1 MAKRSQAEKV
11 HDRLSQDLPIN
22 SRVAIAIVQDPYSQ
36 IGEKIQVTR
45 SIRDDPLAG
54 MHSRQQIDDAQL
66 VAGRKW
72 QAHHE
77 GAEVGLIRA
86 IDPAKEFVDGGQFP
100 DPLPDSKIKALEAL
114 RAADEALGW
123 EGKMIV
129 RSILGDRLSIA
140 QTANARGGRTEVE
153 IKYVGKRFRECLET
167 LAILWGFAGKPVG
180 KHTRA

>member
-1 MAKRSQAEKV
+1 MPKPTQAQKV
-11 HDRLSQDLPIN
+11 HDRLSRDLPRG
-22 SRVAIAIVQDPYSQ
+22 SRVAIAIVQDPYSD

-77 GAEVGLIRA
+77 GAEVGLLRA
-86 IDPAKEFVDGGQFP
+86 IDPAKEFVDGGQFQ

-114 RAADEALGW
+114 READDALGW
-123 EGKMIV
+123 EGKTII
-129 RSILGDRLSIA
+129 RAILGDRLTIVEA
-140 QTANARGGRTEVE
+140 TMARGGRSEVD
-153 IKYVGKRFRECLET
+153 IKYVGRRFRECLET
-167 LAILWGFAGKPVG
+167 LAVLWGFAGKA
-180 KHTRA
+180 R